1 MVQVSLDNDNIDV
14 GFATSSPINS
24 ELFSILNK
32 AVNNLTE
39 EEKEAISSLNLIS
52 VGETELS
59 LSSLLYANPVM
70 AITLVALFTLFFLV
84 ALLLI
89 FRSRLHSAKMKLE
102 LEKAEA
108 GSQAKSDFL
117 SRMSHEIR
125 TPMNAIVGLADL
137 TETIPSLPE
146 KAQINLTKN

>member
-1 MVQVSLDNDNIDV
+1 M
-14 GFATSSPINS
+14 
-24 ELFSILNK
+24 
-32 AVNNLTE
+32 
-39 EEKEAISSLNLIS
+39 NLIS

-108 GSQAKSDFL
+108 GSQAKSDFYL
-117 SRMSHEIR
+117 
-125 TPMNAIVGLADL
+125 G
-137 TETIPSLPE
+137 
-146 KAQINLTKN
+146 